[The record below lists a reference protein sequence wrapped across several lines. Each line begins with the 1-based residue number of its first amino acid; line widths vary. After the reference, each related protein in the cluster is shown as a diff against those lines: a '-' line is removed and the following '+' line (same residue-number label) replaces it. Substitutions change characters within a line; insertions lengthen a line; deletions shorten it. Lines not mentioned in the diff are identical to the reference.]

1 MNIVG
6 IDIGYGDVKIVSDSI
21 EGCLAGFPTLIT
33 PAKEGSFEVSEQES
47 KPITVGGKKY
57 HVGEDAKK
65 ATHLLDLKFETWL
78 EEDEYMALYL
88 KALSFVEPGVLS
100 VVTGLPVS
108 EYSRWKEFLSK
119 KLVGSHEVDG
129 KHYNVQTVKVMP
141 QPFGAFFNAALGSDG
156 KVSNVAIMDEV
167 VGIIDIGTRTTDFI
181 QVDGGMWKEDG
192 ASGSIDRG
200 VSNLIDAV
208 TKRVAEK
215 HKSELSVLKAREA
228 ISNKEIKVF
237 GVRTDI
243 THIVDEEATQLATFI
258 VHKAKAYWK
267 NGANIE
273 TLLLTGGGSYVFRKY
288 LEKAYPH
295 VILTKNPAYSNA
307 MGYWKWGVAKLGI
320 K

>member
-6 IDIGYGDVKIVSDSI
+6 IDIGYGDVKVVSDSI
-21 EGCLAGFPTLIT
+21 EGCLAGFPTLAT

-57 HVGEDAKK
+57 YVGEDAKK
-65 ATHLLDLKFETWL
+65 ASHLLDLKFETWFQ
-78 EEDEYMALYL
+78 EDEYLALYL
-88 KALSFVEPGVLS
+88 KALSFAEPGVLS

-108 EYSRWKEFLSK
+108 EYPRWKEFLSN
-119 KLVGSHEVDG
+119 KLVGSFEVEG
-129 KHYNVQTVKVMP
+129 KLYTVQTVRVMP

-156 KVSNVAIMDEV
+156 KVSNAVIMNEM

-181 QVDGGMWKEDG
+181 LVDGGFWKEDG

-200 VSNLIDAV
+200 VSDLLDAV

-228 ISNKEIKVF
+228 ISSKEIKVF
-237 GVRTDI
+237 GVKTDI
-243 THIVDEEATQLATFI
+243 TDIVDYEANHLATFI
-258 VHKAKAYWK
+258 VHRAKAYWK

-273 TLLLTGGGSYVFRKY
+273 TLLLTGGGSYVFKKY

-295 VILTKNPAYSNA
+295 MILARNPAYSNA
-307 MGYWKWGVAKLGI
+307 MGYWKWGVAKLCT